1 MYGPDSWKSSPASP
15 LAASAASPAT
25 VTRSSSAP
33 TTTCCQTAA
42 WDAEHEIVP
51 VVIVGLPTAFYMAK
65 KVVAVVLW
73 LILIYG
79 ALAVITGIVLVSC
92 TRILDSVV

>member
-1 MYGPDSWKSSPASP
+1 MEIIARPSTRRERRKSRNGDTFILSADYDMLPDGG
-15 LAASAASPAT
+15 L
-25 VTRSSSAP
+25 
-33 TTTCCQTAA
+33 
-42 WDAEHEIVP
+42 DAEHEIVP